1 MVIRNL
7 SVKEIAI
14 FLFLLL
20 TVFAFLPN
28 IIMNEVA
35 YSGARIVVLGMLVI
49 VSFLT
54 TAHLAL
60 KNDFVRKV
68 FFSIVVISVML
79 LFFRSI
85 RYHILMTDIVIL
97 FISFWAMC
105 IGYTCRLKKDLIE
118 PIILFYGA
126 ITVALGLATMLYFVG
141 SLTMTTYMY
150 MVDTKNMVG
159 QIVATG
165 AIGLTIITFN
175 NKKDRVVKIALLAL
189 SVALVFLLRCRTATV
204 AYILFVFY
212 YVWKSFSVKEA
223 VLFTLFALIVV
234 AIFHAQILA
243 FLEDALV
250 GNKDIN
256 DMDSLSAG
264 RMERN
269 ILGLDFF
276 FSHPLFGE
284 LKTVSNLPNIHNY
297 LIKRMA
303 AYGVF
308 SIFFFWIYFLYLI
321 KLIREWIK
329 MDVRDTNNTGSLML
343 IIPFFAS
350 LLEPLSPFGPG
361 LVQIAPFFFYGLFL
375 YNTRGQVVKTR

>member
-1 MVIRNL
+1 
-7 SVKEIAI
+7 
-14 FLFLLL
+14 
-20 TVFAFLPN
+20 
-28 IIMNEVA
+28 MNEGA
-35 YSGARIVVLGMLVI
+35 YGSARIIVLGMLVL

-60 KNDFVRKV
+60 KDGFVRRV
-68 FFSIVVISVML
+68 FYSIVVISVML
-79 LFFRSI
+79 LFFRAI
-85 RYHILMTDIVIL
+85 RFHILVTDIVIL
-97 FISFWAMC
+97 VISFWAMC
-105 IGYTCRLKKDLIE
+105 IGYTCRLKNDLIE

-126 ITVALGLATMLYFVG
+126 ITVALGLATMMYFVG

-212 YVWKSFSVKEA
+212 FVWKSFSVKEA
-223 VLFTLFALIVV
+223 VIFTILALIVV

-269 ILGLDFF
+269 ILGLEFF
-276 FSHPLFGE
+276 WTHPLFGE

-308 SIFFFWIYFLYLI
+308 SIVFFWVYFLYLI
-321 KLIREWIK
+321 ELIREWIK
-329 MDVRDTNNTGSLML
+329 MDVRDINNTGSLML

-375 YNTRGQVVKTR
+375 YNTRGQVVRTR